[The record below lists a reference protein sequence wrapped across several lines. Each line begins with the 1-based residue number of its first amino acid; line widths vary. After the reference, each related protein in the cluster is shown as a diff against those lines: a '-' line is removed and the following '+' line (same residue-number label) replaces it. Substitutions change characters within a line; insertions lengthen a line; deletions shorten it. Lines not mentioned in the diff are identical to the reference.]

1 MIRILFVC
9 HGNICRSTMAEF
21 IMKDIVHKQGL
32 DDFFHIESSAT
43 HTDEIWN
50 GVGSPVYPPARAKL
64 REHGIGTP
72 ENELGVSEKRARL
85 TSRNDYEK
93 FDFIIGMD
101 SANIR
106 NLNNLFRVDPD
117 KKVFKML
124 EFAGREGDVADPW
137 YTGNFDATWRDC
149 SDGCHGLFRQILTD
163 PKFSEELAIEE
174 WETAM
179 AVNNDADDA
188 HNSHNALH
196 SDDTDDYWDDD
207 DQGLIHDDFPRG

>member
-9 HGNICRSTMAEF
+9 HGNICRSAMSEF
-21 IMKDIVHKQGL
+21 IMKDIVNKQGL
-32 DDFFHIESSAT
+32 LDAFHIESSAT

-72 ENELGVSEKRARL
+72 DNELGVSEKRARL
-85 TSRNDYEK
+85 TSRTDYDK

-106 NLNNLFRVDPD
+106 NLSSLFRGDPEN
-117 KKVFKML
+117 KVYKML
-124 EFAGREGDVADPW
+124 DFAGREGDVADPW

-163 PKFSEELAIEE
+163 PKFAEELSSGLVDVDYPE
-174 WETAM
+174 
-179 AVNNDADDA
+179 DDEFS
-188 HNSHNALH
+188 NGDILK
-196 SDDTDDYWDDD
+196 Y
-207 DQGLIHDDFPRG
+207 DDFPRG

>member
-1 MIRILFVC
+1 MNLKNGPQTPSPRTIRILFVC

-21 IMKDIVHKQGL
+21 IMKDIVNKQGL
-32 DDFFHIESSAT
+32 AEVFHIESSAT

-64 REHGIGTP
+64 REHGIGT
-72 ENELGVSEKRARL
+72 EDNELGVSQKRARL
-85 TSRNDYEK
+85 TSRADYDK

-106 NLNNLFRVDPD
+106 NLNSLFGGDSD
-117 KKVFKML
+117 KKVYKML

-149 SDGCHGLFRQILTD
+149 SEGCHGLFRQIVID
-163 PKFSEELAIEE
+163 PRFAKEFGDGGNADFSEYENYDNEILG
-174 WETAM
+174 
-179 AVNNDADDA
+179 
-188 HNSHNALH
+188 
-196 SDDTDDYWDDD
+196 Y
-207 DQGLIHDDFPRG
+207 DDFPRG